1 MNNQQGNRF
10 FFNVDWITILIYMA
24 LCTIGFINIYASSV
38 FSSPDPTVFNFTT
51 NYGKQLIYI
60 IAGLVLGFSILLL
73 DAKFFSVFSPIV
85 YGITVLMLIAVLVIG
100 KKIAGNQAWIPL
112 PGGFR
117 LQPSEFAKF
126 GTALLLSRYI
136 SSFSPKFRDFKSISF
151 AALIIGMPLILIML
165 QPDAGSALVFLSF
178 MFPMYREGLSGYF
191 LLIFLG
197 MIVLFIADFLVPLQI
212 LIPIIL
218 AIGGFFIYLNKRK
231 QKVVFSAIIVTIV
244 AIAYLFLVRFAYEK
258 VLKPHQ
264 RTRIELI
271 LGLKMDNKGVG
282 YNVIQSKI
290 AIGSGQLTGRGF
302 LEGTQTRYQYVP
314 AQSTD
319 FIFSTIGEEWGFVG
333 SFVVIGLYLF
343 LLLRLINLAERQRS
357 TFSRVYGYCVACIL
371 FFHIF
376 INIGM
381 AIGIVPVIGIPLPFI
396 SYGGSSLWSFT
407 VLLFIFLKLDSNRM
421 GFI

>member
-10 FFNVDWITILIYMA
+10 FFNVDWISILVFIA
-24 LCTIGFINIYASSV
+24 LCAVGYVNIYASIPKAPDSAAFS
-38 FSSPDPTVFNFTT
+38 FSS

-60 IAGLVLGFSILLL
+60 IAGLILGFSILLL
-73 DAKFFSVFSPIV
+73 DAKFFSIFSPII
-85 YGITVLMLIAVLVIG
+85 YGVTVLLLMAVLVIG
-100 KKIAGNQAWIPL
+100 TKVAGNQSWISIG
-112 PGGFR
+112 GGFR

-126 GTALLLSRYI
+126 GTSLLLARYI
-136 SSFSPKFRDFKSISF
+136 SNFNPKFRDFKSIGIAS
-151 AALIIGMPLILIML
+151 LIIGFPLLLILL
-165 QPDAGSALVFLSF
+165 QPDAGSALVFLAF

-197 MIVLFIADFLVPLQI
+197 MIVLFVADFLVPIQI
-212 LIPIIL
+212 LIPLIL
-218 AIGGFFIYLNKRK
+218 IIGGFFVYQNRRK
-231 QKVVFSAIIVTIV
+231 QKIMFSAILVTIV
-244 AIAYLFLVRFAYEK
+244 AIAYLFLVKLSYEK
-258 VLKPHQ
+258 ILKPHQ
-264 RTRIELI
+264 RSRIELI
-271 LGLKMDNKGVG
+271 LGHKMDPKGIG
-282 YNVIQSKI
+282 YNVNQSKI

-302 LEGTQTRYQYVP
+302 LQGTQTKYGYVP
-314 AQSTD
+314 AVSTD

-333 SFVVIGLYLF
+333 CFVVIGLYTF

-357 TFSRVYGYCVACIL
+357 SFSRVYGYCVACIL
-371 FFHIF
+371 FFHVF

-407 VLLFIFLKLDSNRM
+407 VLLFIFLKLDSNRL

>member
-1 MNNQQGNRF
+1 MNNQQGSRF
-10 FFNVDWITILIYMA
+10 FFNVDWICIFIFVA
-24 LCTIGFINIYASSV
+24 LCAVGFVNIYASIPKAADAVGFS
-38 FSSPDPTVFNFTT
+38 FSSS
-51 NYGKQLIYI
+51 YGKQLIYI

-73 DAKFFSVFSPIV
+73 DAKFFSIFSPII
-85 YGITVLMLIAVLVIG
+85 YGITVLLLLAVLVVG
-100 KKIAGNQAWIPL
+100 TRVAGNQAWISIG
-112 PGGFR
+112 GGFR

-126 GTALLLSRYI
+126 GTSLLLARYI
-136 SSFSPKFRDFKSISF
+136 SNFNPKFRDLKSIAF
-151 AALIIGMPLILIML
+151 AGLIIGFPLLLILL
-165 QPDAGSALVFLSF
+165 QPDAGSALVFLAF

-197 MIVLFIADFLVPLQI
+197 MIVLFVADFLVPMQI
-212 LIPIIL
+212 LIPLIL
-218 AIGGFFIYLNKRK
+218 AIGGFFVYQNRRK
-231 QKVVFSAIIVTIV
+231 QKIMFSAIAVTIV
-244 AIAYLFLVRFAYEK
+244 AIAYLFFVKLTYEK
-258 VLKPHQ
+258 ILKPHQ

-271 LGLKMDNKGVG
+271 LGLKMDPRGVG

-302 LEGTQTRYQYVP
+302 LEGTQTKYGYVP

-319 FIFSTIGEEWGFVG
+319 FIFSTIGEEWGFIG
-333 SFVVIGLYLF
+333 CFVVIGLYVF

-357 TFSRVYGYCVACIL
+357 SFSRVYGYCVACIL
-371 FFHIF
+371 FFHVF

-407 VLLFIFLKLDSNRM
+407 VLLFIFLKLDSNRL